1 MLYQASNS
9 NSTGPHSK
17 SRFSR
22 LVWIVMF
29 KHSDWL
35 QITQRLIQIN
45 SNDPLVN
52 LLHTFLV
59 SEVAAFSDNFTR
71 RAGCLCPRST
81 LIRTLLS
88 LSLSLTLPTILSQCS
103 IFSSEVMQR
112 NYQSVWLEHIS
123 PLRRVRSTRNISL
136 ASPLFLLFLTLSPS
150 QYRSWAGTVDEQLDG
165 TEQQQQRWNFFDTKK
180 GSLDKF

>member
-9 NSTGPHSK
+9 NSAWPHGQ

-22 LVWIVMF
+22 LVRIRLVMF

-59 SEVAAFSDNFTR
+59 SKVAAFSDNFTR

-88 LSLSLTLPTILSQCS
+88 LSLTLIAYHSLTVFYLQQRSNAEKLPVCLVGAYFTSQEGS
-103 IFSSEVMQR
+103 INQKYFPR
-112 NYQSVWLEHIS
+112 IS
-123 PLRRVRSTRNISL
+123 PL
-136 ASPLFLLFLTLSPS
+136 SPLSHSVSLSVQVLGRYS
-150 QYRSWAGTVDEQLDG
+150 R
-165 TEQQQQRWNFFDTKK
+165 
-180 GSLDKF
+180 